1 MKTIKVIKTGATA
14 VETRKQLR
22 SGTNKV
28 EIESRPNVGPE
39 LVALLK
45 EYKRVTHLKGPW
57 MGDITDKQMAKKL
70 GIFEGQVRMIK
81 KLIRHD
87 EENKEKEESLERR
100 TELQNVR

>member
-45 EYKRVTHLKGPW
+45 EYKRG
-57 MGDITDKQMAKKL
+57 
-70 GIFEGQVRMIK
+70 
-81 KLIRHD
+81 RH
-87 EENKEKEESLERR
+87 N
-100 TELQNVR
+100 